1 MIFKVYY
8 QPSKKINPRRENTE
22 VLYLEAASEVEARIL
37 VENQTPYNIEFIEGL
52 DQAALAYEQQSVN
65 YKLTEFDRWKS

>member
-22 VLYLEAASEVEARIL
+22 SLYLEADSEPEARIL
-37 VENQTPYNIEFIEGL
+37 VENNTEYNIEFNEEL
-52 DQAALAYEQQSVN
+52 NDAALAYEKESPAF
-65 YKLTEFDRWKS
+65 KLTEF